1 MESEQSPY
9 ARFSEGERILR
20 DELAIDRTVLANE
33 RTFLAYLRTALAF
46 WVVGGYCLKALT
58 SVTAAMV
65 GTAFVVGG
73 VLLLAE
79 GVRRTRRMHKHIRVV
94 RGFSE
99 ADSGNP

>member
-9 ARFSEGERILR
+9 ARFSERERILR

-33 RTFLAYLRTALAF
+33 RTFLAYLRTAFAF
-46 WVVGGYCLKALT
+46 WVVGGYCLKSFASIT
-58 SVTAAMV
+58 VAAI
-65 GTAFVVGG
+65 GTIFVAGG

-79 GVRRTRRMHKHIRVV
+79 GIRRTRRMHKHIRVV
-94 RGFSE
+94 RGTSE